1 MVWFLVFSSGFRP
14 SFCPPFK
21 RTFVVH
27 IQMYICKYICMYFGC
42 PASCA
47 KINWPTDQNRC
58 RLLFHF
64 PFVCGQSRVK
74 SNWKGQKPLGGG
86 EKSMTQ
92 TEASTSIS
100 HRPMSQLANCEPFNC
115 HPQRSMENHS
125 RPLAQNATPTTP
137 AKCAL
142 RKNLYMITWV
152 FYS

>member
-27 IQMYICKYICMYFGC
+27 IQMYIYMYVFWLPSQLC
-42 PASCA
+42 ENQLT
-47 KINWPTDQNRC
+47 NWP
-58 RLLFHF
+58 
-64 PFVCGQSRVK
+64 K
-74 SNWKGQKPLGGG
+74 SLQATVSFSFCLRPIEGKIQLKGAKAIRGRG
-86 EKSMTQ
+86 KSMTQ